1 MLNTAQKQ
9 AVNCDA
15 KKILCLAGAG
25 TGKTHSV
32 ISRISRLINDGAD
45 VSSILVLTF
54 TNAAACEMRERYRRI
69 HKNQTSPMFCTFH
82 SYCYSLIS
90 RNSAVARSLGYYK
103 GTPNIADDVTI
114 RKIHTRCSQQCG
126 TKISDDKLNGKT
138 PLKSNERFQYDVFW
152 KQYDKLLHEEN
163 YITFDI
169 MCYGVSKL
177 FADND
182 PIVDSEKLKF
192 KYVFVDEFQ
201 DTDPKQW
208 NFVSSFTDSNLFV
221 CGDAKQAI
229 YGFRGANS
237 SIIKSLAENPD
248 WVTIKLSENYRST
261 MEICDYSNKIHKSWK
276 GSAYNLD
283 IVSSKHGIQV
293 VEQAELNLESNKD
306 IMNIVSDSADGKSV
320 AILCR
325 SNYEAA
331 EVKKKLEQ
339 LNIPFNSKKTNTDVS
354 GILKSAVDSSF
365 CVDWLSNKLRANDYN
380 VEILKVWCKL
390 TDVNGLQSKLM
401 KAPFDNLANKM
412 SEYIYKF
419 FEGTGKFKSAAFM
432 LTEKANSF
440 SFGVTD
446 STGTYIEFDL
456 LSSGEK
462 CLYTLAMLLCIVE
475 VSDSPL
481 KLVMIDDLLAHLD
494 TAIIK
499 DCFSTL
505 YSISTVHVLL
515 AGVQDCLH
523 SNADEFVVEVAS
535 D

>member
-1 MLNTAQKQ
+1 
-9 AVNCDA
+9 
-15 KKILCLAGAG
+15 
-25 TGKTHSV
+25 
-32 ISRISRLINDGAD
+32 
-45 VSSILVLTF
+45 
-54 TNAAACEMRERYRRI
+54 MRERYRRI

-90 RNSAVARSLGYYK
+90 RNSDVARSLGYYK

-114 RKIHTRCSQQCG
+114 RKIHTRCRQQCG

-138 PLKSNERFQYDVFW
+138 PIKPNEKFQYDIFW

-192 KYVFVDEFQ
+192 KYVFVNEFQ

-208 NFVSSFTDSNLFV
+208 DFVSSFTDSDLFV

-229 YGFRGANS
+229 YGFRGADS

-261 MEICDYSNKIHKSWK
+261 REICDYSNKIHKSWK

-283 IVSSKHGIQV
+283 IVSSKYGSKVI
-293 VEQAELNLESNKD
+293 ERAELNLDSIKD

-331 EVKKKLEQ
+331 EVKETIEQ

-365 CVDWLSNKLRANDYN
+365 CVDWLSNKLRVNDYHEYIKYCAIDSRYSTEPGFIELYQHLLERYIKIIMQ
-380 VEILKVWCKL
+380 VREILYNEQFAYGKITAISELLNIPQGIIKL
-390 TDVNGLQSKLM
+390 ASDDNDAVIEYLIELADSLSEETGIYVGTIHSVKGLEYDCVHLIGVNGRSFPVYKNEEQQNVFYVGCTRAKEKLV
-401 KAPFDNLANKM
+401 
-412 SEYIYKF
+412 IY
-419 FEGTGKFKSAAFM
+419 
-432 LTEKANSF
+432 
-440 SFGVTD
+440 D
-446 STGTYIEFDL
+446 SDFVDTYDIISRKEFDDEL
-456 LSSGEK
+456 N
-462 CLYTLAMLLCIVE
+462 
-475 VSDSPL
+475 
-481 KLVMIDDLLAHLD
+481 
-494 TAIIK
+494 TAEMESQKFIAKIR
-499 DCFSTL
+499 
-505 YSISTVHVLL
+505 
-515 AGVQDCLH
+515 G
-523 SNADEFVVEVAS
+523 
-535 D
+535 

>member
-69 HKNQTSPMFCTFH
+69 RKNQTSPMFCTFH

-90 RNSAVARSLGYYK
+90 SNSAVARSPGYYK

-114 RKIHTRCSQQCG
+114 RKIHTRCRQQCG
-126 TKISDDKLNGKT
+126 TTISDDKLNGKT
-138 PLKSNERFQYDVFW
+138 SIKPNEKFQYDIFW

-192 KYVFVDEFQ
+192 KYVVVDEFQ

-208 NFVSSFTDSNLFV
+208 DFVSSFTDSNLFV
-221 CGDAKQAI
+221 CGDAKHAI
-229 YGFRGANS
+229 YGFRGADS

-261 MEICDYSNKIHKSWK
+261 REICDYSNNIHKSWK

-293 VEQAELNLESNKD
+293 LERAELNLDSNKD

-331 EVKKKLEQ
+331 EVKETNDYNEYIKYCAIDSRYSTEPGFIELYQHLLERYIKIIMQ
-339 LNIPFNSKKTNTDVS
+339 VREILCNEQFAYGKITAISELLNIPQ
-354 GILKSAVDSSF
+354 GIIKLASDDNDGVIEYLIELADSLSEETGIYVGTIHSVKGLEYD
-365 CVDWLSNKLRANDYN
+365 CVHL
-380 VEILKVWCKL
+380 IG
-390 TDVNGLQSKLM
+390 VNGRSFPVYKNEEQQNVFYVGCTRAKEKLV
-401 KAPFDNLANKM
+401 
-412 SEYIYKF
+412 IY
-419 FEGTGKFKSAAFM
+419 
-432 LTEKANSF
+432 
-440 SFGVTD
+440 D
-446 STGTYIEFDL
+446 SDFVDTYDIISRKEFDEEL
-456 LSSGEK
+456 R
-462 CLYTLAMLLCIVE
+462 
-475 VSDSPL
+475 
-481 KLVMIDDLLAHLD
+481 
-494 TAIIK
+494 TAEIESQKFIAK
-499 DCFSTL
+499 
-505 YSISTVHVLL
+505 IR
-515 AGVQDCLH
+515 G
-523 SNADEFVVEVAS
+523 
-535 D
+535 